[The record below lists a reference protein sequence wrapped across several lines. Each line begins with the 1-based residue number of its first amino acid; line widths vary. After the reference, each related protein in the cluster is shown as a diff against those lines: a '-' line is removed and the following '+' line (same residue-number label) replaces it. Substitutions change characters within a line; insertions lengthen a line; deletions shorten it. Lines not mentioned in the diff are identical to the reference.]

1 MANFWPRYRSII
13 VYGTS
18 LALLML
24 LINWLQ
30 LRLVIIDH
38 AMDLYITAIALLFTG
53 LGVWLA
59 LKLVKPKVQ
68 TVVVEREVEVKVP
81 VHEFVFNELVFT
93 KLGISNR
100 ELEVLQLMARGMSNR
115 EIADSLF
122 VSENT
127 VKTHSSNL
135 FEKLD
140 VKRRTQAVEQG
151 RKLGLIPMSVRAG
164 TSV

>member
-1 MANFWPRYRSII
+1 MRYKTVII
-13 VYGTS
+13 YGAS
-18 LALLML
+18 LGAMML

-30 LRLVIIDH
+30 LRLLIIDH
-38 AMDLYITAIALLFTG
+38 AVDLYITAIALLFTG

-59 LKLVKPKVQ
+59 LKLAKPKIQ
-68 TVVVEREVEVKVP
+68 TIVVEKEIEVKVP
-81 VHEFVFNELVFT
+81 MQEFVFNEQAFN
-93 KLGISNR
+93 KLGLSNR

-127 VKTHSSNL
+127 IKTHSSNL

-140 VKRRTQAVEQG
+140 VKRRTQAVEEG
-151 RKLGLIPMSVRAG
+151 RKLGLIPVVINAG